1 MADKNYKIIYMGTP
15 GFAVPPLEA
24 LYEKGFNIV
33 LVVTQP
39 DKRQGRGKK
48 IVSSPVKNTAEK
60 LGIEIF
66 QPEKIKTDD
75 ACEKLQSY
83 DPDFLIVAAYGQILS
98 KKILDI
104 PKLGAINIHAS
115 ILPYYRGASPIQHA
129 VLNMEK
135 ETGITTMLM
144 DEGLDTGDILDIKKT
159 EIGKK
164 ETAGML
170 HDRLSYLGAET
181 VVNTLDNFSE
191 IKPKPQDDS
200 KATYAPLLKKEDG
213 HIDWSQ
219 TGDEIDA
226 RIRAFN
232 PWPGTFTFYNG
243 ERLKIYSIEKISDFS
258 DKKPGT
264 IVKAEDNNLIVSAGD
279 CDVNL
284 LEIQPAGKK
293 IIKTKDFL
301 SGYKIEQE
309 TVLT

>member
-15 GFAVPPLEA
+15 GFAVPPLET
-24 LYEKGFNIV
+24 LSEKGFDIV

-48 IVSSPVKNTAEK
+48 IVSSPVKNTAAK
-60 LGIEIF
+60 LGLEIF
-66 QPEKIKTDD
+66 QPEKIKSDE
-75 ACEKLQSY
+75 AFEKLKSY

-104 PKLGAINIHAS
+104 PKFGAINIHAS

-144 DEGLDTGDILDIKKT
+144 DEGLDTGDILEVIKT

-164 ETAGML
+164 ETAGEL
-170 HDRLSYLGAET
+170 HDRLSYLGAKAII
-181 VVNTLDNFSE
+181 NTLDNFSA
-191 IKPKPQDDS
+191 ITPRSQDDS
-200 KATYAPLLKKEDG
+200 KATYAPLLKKENG

-219 TGDEIDA
+219 AGDEIDA

-232 PWPGTFTFYNG
+232 PWPGTFTLYNG

-258 DKKPGT
+258 GKKPGT
-264 IVKAEDNNLIVSAGD
+264 IVKAEDNQLIVAAGD

-284 LEIQPAGKK
+284 LEVQPAGKK
-293 IIKTKDFL
+293 VIKTKDFL
-301 SGYKIEQE
+301 RGYKIEQE